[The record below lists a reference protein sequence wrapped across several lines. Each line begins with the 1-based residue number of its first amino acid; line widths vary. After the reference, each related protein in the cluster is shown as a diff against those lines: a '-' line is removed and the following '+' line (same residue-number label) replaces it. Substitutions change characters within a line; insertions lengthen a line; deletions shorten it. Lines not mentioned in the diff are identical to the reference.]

1 LNVPRRVV
9 ADLPERNSVLFGHD
23 RHGEESTTSGAVR
36 SQPLQSFAT
45 VFGEDDLEP
54 TAGENVGEALAN
66 PCVVVNHQ
74 HTPVRRD
81 ARQWALS

>member
-1 LNVPRRVV
+1 VVPALHDEV
-9 ADLPERNSVLFGHD
+9 LPGHD
-23 RHGEESTTSGAVR
+23 GHGEVQEHDIGAVR

-54 TAGENVGEALAN
+54 TAGENVSEALAN
-66 PCVVVNHQ
+66 PCVVIDHQ
-74 HTPVRRD
+74 HAPVRRD